1 MSSKNKKAKLES
13 ISKNK
18 NLIEVDLVISCDD
31 DFLVN
36 GQDIYSTTV
45 FFEQEKFSENQI
57 LWTVLNFKYTSH
69 PNNAYKI
76 ENFKSL
82 ITKSLVQ
89 IKELISDYFSDN
101 ATHSIEL
108 GGNQTLK
115 ITLNKK
121 TV

>member
-45 FFEQEKFSENQI
+45 FFEKEKFSEYQI

-69 PNNAYKI
+69 QNNAYKI

-82 ITKSLVQ
+82 ITQSLNQ
-89 IKELISDYFSDN
+89 IKELISEYFSDN
-101 ATHSIEL
+101 ETYSLEL

>member
-1 MSSKNKKAKLES
+1 MSAKNKKAKLES

-18 NLIEVDLVISCDD
+18 NLIEVNFVVSCDD

-45 FFEQEKFSENQI
+45 HFDKEKFSEYQI
-57 LWTVLNFKYTSH
+57 LWAFLNFKFTSH

-76 ENFKSL
+76 QNFKSF
-82 ITKSLVQ
+82 ITKSLPQ
-89 IKELISDYFSDN
+89 IKELISDYFSEN
-101 ATHSIEL
+101 GTYSLEL

-115 ITLNKK
+115 ITLNKR
-121 TV
+121 VL

>member
-1 MSSKNKKAKLES
+1 MSAKNKKAKLES

-45 FFEQEKFSENQI
+45 HFDKDKFSEYQI
-57 LWTVLNFKYTSH
+57 LWTVLNFKFTSN
-69 PNNAYKI
+69 PNNSYKI

-82 ITKSLVQ
+82 ITKSLPQ
-89 IKELISDYFSDN
+89 IKELIADYYSDN
-101 ATHSIEL
+101 GTYSLEL

-115 ITLNKK
+115 ITINKENL
-121 TV
+121 